1 MNTSYQLKKYHY
13 VLYQIVIREVKQRY
27 RGTFLG
33 YIWTL
38 INPVLMMI
46 TISLVFSTI
55 FNLDFKS
62 YFLFIFSG
70 LIGFNLFSTIVSQC
84 SLSLISNEQLIK
96 NVYIPKI
103 IFPLCTSITF
113 FIDSLIFFISIYL
126 VLLLSDAKLTIEILF
141 LPVSF
146 ILTFLFSFGL
156 SLIVSVASVFFRDL
170 THILTIIFQILIFLS
185 PVYYKPDVLHG
196 PVKSMVEYN
205 PISQFIYLFRTPIVD
220 NNIPDFKIIF
230 ISLFVST
237 LVLVLGLLIFKKFE
251 RKIIFRL

>member
-1 MNTSYQLKKYHY
+1 MNTLYQLKKYHY

-103 IFPLCTSITF
+103 IFPLSTSITF

-126 VLLLSDAKLTIEILF
+126 VLLLSDAKLSIEILF

-170 THILTIIFQILIFLS
+170 T
-185 PVYYKPDVLHG
+185 
-196 PVKSMVEYN
+196 
-205 PISQFIYLFRTPIVD
+205 
-220 NNIPDFKIIF
+220 
-230 ISLFVST
+230 
-237 LVLVLGLLIFKKFE
+237 
-251 RKIIFRL
+251 

>member
-1 MNTSYQLKKYHY
+1 MNTSYQLRKYHY

-38 INPVLMMI
+38 INPLLMMI

-185 PVYYKPDVLHG
+185 PVYYKPDVLQG